1 MKILHVFAFC
11 MYTWFRRFWHP
22 AQLTLSISFPNR
34 ERERAEDWIQA
45 KCEQC
50 RILDW
55 RNSLLKDP
63 VRISFFL
70 NIEKLPLFQ
79 NPSTY
84 KIHIFAVALLMPLL
98 LSWILIYLFLLS
110 LSLFLC
116 FGSFDLCELVLHFIA
131 AVLFQRRG
139 EKVQFLYFRLVSSVL
154 RNFCFIFMLLLLC
167 FLSDFFGIEFWPFTH
182 SLQFS
187 FSLFIYWTKF
197 LCNIILIY
205 SFYLC

>member
-1 MKILHVFAFC
+1 MCLRFACIRDFVAFDILHNSH
-11 MYTWFRRFWHP
+11 YRY
-22 AQLTLSISFPNR
+22 LSRI
-34 ERERAEDWIQA
+34 ERERDEDWIQA

-110 LSLFLC
+110 LSVLAHSIFVSSFYISLQLSCFREGEKKFSFFIFDLLVLFCVIFVLFSC
-116 FGSFDLCELVLHFIA
+116 YYFCAFFPISSALSFDLLRTRF
-131 AVLFQRRG
+131 
-139 EKVQFLYFRLVSSVL
+139 SSL
-154 RNFCFIFMLLLLC
+154 SL
-167 FLSDFFGIEFWPFTH
+167 FLSIELNSCVT
-182 SLQFS
+182 L
-187 FSLFIYWTKF
+187 Y
-197 LCNIILIY
+197 
-205 SFYLC
+205 